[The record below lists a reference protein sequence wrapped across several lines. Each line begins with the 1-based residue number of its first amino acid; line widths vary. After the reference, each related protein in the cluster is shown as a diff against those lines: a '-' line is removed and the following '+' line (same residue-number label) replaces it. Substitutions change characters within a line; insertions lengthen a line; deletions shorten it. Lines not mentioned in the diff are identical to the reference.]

1 MEIEVTVEEN
11 INLPSVSGMHDLVFT
26 TQAGASMRYTLF
38 LPPQI
43 PRDGTQ
49 GLALVLHYGGQ
60 PSGFYGRALLE
71 QLFLPTYSK
80 LEAVMIAP
88 VSMGGDWSI
97 VANEQAVLE
106 LFAMIE
112 TSYNTD
118 FTKRLITGYSLGG
131 VGTWHMISR
140 HPEYFAAAIPIS
152 GFRFIPE
159 KSCDTPIFALHS
171 RADSIFDF
179 KQLEDLI
186 DSLVSNGCN
195 AKVDFIDDI
204 DHYNIPA
211 FAPLLER
218 TIPWLDRIWEDAR

>member
-1 MEIEVTVEEN
+1 M
-11 INLPSVSGMHDLVFT
+11 NLPSVSGMHDLVFT
-26 TQAGASMRYTLF
+26 TQAGESMRYTLF
-38 LPPQI
+38 IPSQI

-71 QLFLPTYSK
+71 QLFLPTYSM
-80 LEAVMIAP
+80 LGAVMVAP
-88 VSMGGDWSI
+88 VSMGGDWSSL
-97 VANEQAVLE
+97 ANEQAVLE

-118 FTKRLITGYSLGG
+118 FARRLITGYSMGG
-131 VGTWHMISR
+131 VGTWHIISR
-140 HPEYFAAAIPIS
+140 HPEYFSAAIPIS
-152 GFRFIPE
+152 GFRCIPD
-159 KSCDTPIFALHS
+159 KICDTPIFALHS

-204 DHYNIPA
+204 GHYNIPA

-218 TIPWLDRIWEDAR
+218 TIPWLDRIWGVLDE